1 MKIKIGISFLTV
13 FIYNIFLALFSFLW
27 FEVDLKY
34 YLILLVLG
42 SLIIF
47 LVTYYKVIKPTLSM
61 IDRWEQTE
69 NMRKEFVANVTH
81 EFKTPLTSISGF
93 VETLQEG
100 ADEDREV
107 RKKFLDIIAI
117 ETSRLSRLIE
127 DVFILSDIESR
138 KTQEALESFD
148 VGTALR
154 KIVMSIN
161 PVAQAKG
168 IEILL
173 EVKGNPVIKGNQD
186 RFSQMM
192 MNLIENAV
200 KYSKEGKSISV
211 SAEENQENIV
221 VSVKDEGIGIE
232 EKEIPRLFERFYRVD
247 KSRSKDMG
255 GTGLGLSIV
264 KHIASLFDAQIKVTS
279 EPGRGTTFTVAFP
292 K

>member
-13 FIYNIFLALFSFLW
+13 FIYNILLALFSFLW

-127 DVFILSDIESR
+127 DVFILSDIESK

-232 EKEIPRLFERFYRVD
+232 EKEIPRLFERFYGVD

>member
-13 FIYNIFLALFSFLW
+13 FIYNILLALFSFLW

>member
-13 FIYNIFLALFSFLW
+13 FIYNILLALFSFLW

-127 DVFILSDIESR
+127 DVFILSDIESK

-211 SAEENQENIV
+211 SAEENQENII

-279 EPGRGTTFTVAFP
+279 EPGKGTTFTVAFP

>member
-13 FIYNIFLALFSFLW
+13 FIYNILLALFSFLW

-279 EPGRGTTFTVAFP
+279 EPGKGTTFTVAFP

>member
-13 FIYNIFLALFSFLW
+13 FIYNILLALFSFLW

-127 DVFILSDIESR
+127 DVFILSDIESK

-173 EVKGNPVIKGNQD
+173 EVKGNPVFKGNQD

>member
-13 FIYNIFLALFSFLW
+13 FIYNILLALFSFLW

-34 YLILLVLG
+34 YLTLLVLG

-211 SAEENQENIV
+211 SAEENQENII

-279 EPGRGTTFTVAFP
+279 EPGKGTTFTVAFP

>member
-1 MKIKIGISFLTV
+1 MKLKISFSFLAV
-13 FIYNIFLALFSFLW
+13 FIYTILLAFFSFVW
-27 FEVDLKY
+27 FEIELKY
-34 YLILLVLG
+34 YMVLLILG

-47 LVTYYKVIKPTLSM
+47 VITYFKVIKPTLSL
-61 IDRWEQTE
+61 IDKWEQTE

-138 KTQEALESFD
+138 KTQDVLESFD
-148 VGTALR
+148 VEGTLR
-154 KIVMSIN
+154 KIILSIN

-192 MNLIENAV
+192 MNLIENGV
-200 KYSKEGKSISV
+200 KYSKEGKSILV
-211 SAEENQENIV
+211 KAEETLESILV
-221 VSVKDEGIGIE
+221 CVKDEGIGID

-247 KSRSKDMG
+247 KSRSKGMG

-264 KHIASLFDAQIKVTS
+264 KHIASLFDAEIKVLS
-279 EPGRGTTFTVAFP
+279 EPGKGTTFTVEFP

>member
-13 FIYNIFLALFSFLW
+13 FIYNILLALFSFLW

-34 YLILLVLG
+34 YLTLLVLG

-127 DVFILSDIESR
+127 DVFILSDIESK

>member
-13 FIYNIFLALFSFLW
+13 FIYNILLALFSFLW

-127 DVFILSDIESR
+127 DVFILSDIESK

>member
-1 MKIKIGISFLTV
+1 MKIKIGISFLSV
-13 FIYNIFLALFSFLW
+13 FIYTFLLALISFVW
-27 FEVDLKY
+27 FEIDLKY
-34 YLILLVLG
+34 YLTLLVLG

-47 LVTYYKVIKPTLSM
+47 AATYYKVIKPTLSM

-69 NMRKEFVANVTH
+69 IMRKEFVANVTH
-81 EFKTPLTSISGF
+81 EFKTPLTSILGF
-93 VETLQEG
+93 VETLEEG

-138 KTQEALESFD
+138 KTQEVPESFD
-148 VGTALR
+148 VGGALK
-154 KIVMSIN
+154 KIIMSIN
-161 PVAQAKG
+161 PVAAAKG
-168 IEILL
+168 IEIVL
-173 EVKGNPVIKGNQD
+173 EVQGSPVIKGNQD

-200 KYSKEGKSISV
+200 KYSNEGKSILV
-211 SAEENQENIV
+211 KAEEGLEDIS
-221 VSVKDEGIGIE
+221 VSVKDQGIGIE

-264 KHIASLFDAQIKVTS
+264 KHIASLFDAQIKVIS
-279 EPGRGTTFTVAFP
+279 EPGEGSTFTVVFP

>member
-13 FIYNIFLALFSFLW
+13 FIYNILLALFSFLW

-127 DVFILSDIESR
+127 DVFILSDIESK

-173 EVKGNPVIKGNQD
+173 EVKGNPVFKGNQD

-279 EPGRGTTFTVAFP
+279 EPGKGTTFTVAFP